1 MSIRKAHYQRFKGN
15 VMEDSKQNNADKL
28 YLQSLSILY
37 VEDEDEVRDQLYTY
51 LKRRC
56 RKVYTAAN
64 GKKGLEAYK
73 KYQPDIVVTDILM
86 PVMDGLQMAAYIQEI
101 SARVPVIVTTAFEE
115 PRYFHRAIELGVQ
128 QYVNKPVKLPVLE
141 FALLKCARLLRAEA
155 ALKEIEERYKVL
167 FQLSHIAIS
176 VADADQRQQSVI
188 IEGAN
193 VQKGLEGILVDCN
206 DAFLGLIDYHDI
218 EELKGKE
225 LSIYSLMT
233 DESAKKFNDLVQNEL
248 LVRGFSSE
256 FELELLSKN
265 NIKIPVIAQLI
276 LRYSESGD
284 PIEIW
289 GVMRDIRERRKA
301 EENLR
306 LAAKVFESSKDA
318 IIISDKENTI
328 ISVNQAFTEITG
340 FSSQEV
346 VGKNPKLLSSGRHD
360 SGFYHLL
367 WADLLTKGYWQGE
380 IWNRRKNGEIFP
392 EWLSISSVCDA
403 DNEVT
408 HFIAIFSDISEM
420 KSSEAH
426 IEFLANYDPLT
437 QLPNRRLFI
446 DRLDQAIKTAA
457 REKTRLAVLFFDLDH
472 FKTINDSLG
481 HSVGDQML
489 IEVASRI
496 SDCMRE
502 IDSVSRLSGD
512 EFAAV
517 ITDISDV
524 SDVITVVNKIIHAI
538 REAFKIN
545 DYELHVTISTG
556 ISVYPNDGE
565 NYEILLKNA
574 DTAMYCAKN
583 SGRDSFEFFS
593 ASMST
598 RALERLSLEGSL
610 RKAIENEELLIHYQ
624 PQIEVETRKIIGME
638 ALLRWPHAELGMISP
653 EKFIPLAEETGLI
666 IPLGKWV
673 LTEACRQNKAW
684 QDKGLLAVPI
694 AINVSA
700 VQFRQH
706 NLMEIVQAA
715 LLETGLKPRYLE
727 LELTESLLMDCSEY
741 NVTLLQE
748 FQQLGV
754 HVSIDDFGTGYSSF
768 SYLRRFP
775 INKLKIDQSFCM
787 GLPQDKNNASITS
800 AIISLGHDLGMMVIA
815 EGVEEETQFNFLQ
828 AHQCDEIQGYLF
840 SKPVPA
846 DEMETLL
853 KKVKITGK
861 VLEK

>member
-1 MSIRKAHYQRFKGN
+1 
-15 VMEDSKQNNADKL
+15 MEGLKQENNTEKL

-37 VEDEDEVRDQLYTY
+37 VEDEDEVRDQLTTY
-51 LKRRC
+51 LRRRC

-64 GKKGLEAYK
+64 GKKGLEAYQR
-73 KYQPDIVVTDILM
+73 YRPDIIVTDILM
-86 PVMDGLQMAAYIQEI
+86 PVMDGLIMAEYIQEI
-101 SARVPVIVTTAFEE
+101 SSQIPIIVTTAFEE
-115 PRYFHRAIELGVQ
+115 PRYFHKAIELGVQ
-128 QYVNKPVKLPVLE
+128 QYVNKPVKLPTLE
-141 FALLKCARLLRAEA
+141 QALFKCARTLRAEA

-167 FQLSHIAIS
+167 FKLSHIAIS
-176 VADADQRQQSVI
+176 VADVESEDKSII
-188 IEGAN
+188 IEGSDIS
-193 VQKGLEGILVDCN
+193 QGTEGVLVDCN
-206 DAFLGLIDYHDI
+206 DAFLNLIDYQDI
-218 EELKGKE
+218 DELKE
-225 LSIYSLMT
+225 HDLNIYSLMT
-233 DESAKKFNDLVQNEL
+233 DKSAQVFNKLVKKEL

-256 FELELLSKN
+256 FEIDLLSKN
-265 NIKIPVIAQLI
+265 NTKIPVIVQLI
-276 LRYSESGD
+276 LRYAENGK

-301 EENLR
+301 EEKLR
-306 LAAKVFESSKDA
+306 LAAQVFESSKDA
-318 IIISDKENTI
+318 IFICDNTNKI
-328 ISVNQAFTEITG
+328 VSVNQAFTQITG
-340 FSSQEV
+340 YEFDEII
-346 VGKNPKLLSSGRHD
+346 GKNPKVLQSGRHD
-360 SGFYHLL
+360 EGFYHLF
-367 WADLLTKGYWQGE
+367 WADLLSKGYWQGE
-380 IWNRRKNGEIFP
+380 IWNRRKNGETFP
-392 EWLSISSVCDA
+392 EWLSISLVYDHDHEIS
-403 DNEVT
+403 
-408 HFIAIFSDISEM
+408 HYIAIFSDISDV
-420 KSSEAH
+420 KTSEAH

-481 HSVGDQML
+481 HSIGDKML
-489 IEVASRI
+489 IEVAARI

-517 ITDISDV
+517 ITDITDIG
-524 SDVITVVNKIIHAI
+524 DVIKVVKKIIVAI
-538 REAFKIN
+538 RTAFKIN

-610 RKAIENEELLIHYQ
+610 RKAVENEELLIYYQ
-624 PQIEVETRKIIGME
+624 PQIEVNTGRIVGME

-666 IPLGKWV
+666 IPIGKWV
-673 LTEACRQNKAW
+673 LAESCRQNKAW
-684 QDKGLLAVPI
+684 QDQGLVAVPI
-694 AINVSA
+694 AVNVSA

-706 NLMEIVQAA
+706 NIMELVQAA
-715 LLETGLKPRYLE
+715 LLETGLKARYLE

-741 NVTLLQE
+741 NVTLLQN

-754 HVSIDDFGTGYSSF
+754 KLSIDDFGTGYSSF
-768 SYLRRFP
+768 SYLSRFP
-775 INKLKIDQSFCM
+775 INKLKIDKSFCD
-787 GLPQDKNNASITS
+787 GTPGNKSNASIVS
-800 AIISLGHDLGMMVIA
+800 AIISLGHDLGMVVIA
-815 EGVEEETQFNFLQ
+815 EGVEEEKQLNFLE
-828 AHQCDEIQGYLF
+828 AHQCDEIQGYIF
-840 SKPVPA
+840 SRPVPA
-846 DEMETLL
+846 DEMEALL
-853 KKVKITGK
+853 KKGRIK
-861 VLEK
+861 LSN

>member
-1 MSIRKAHYQRFKGN
+1 MNEIQQDN
-15 VMEDSKQNNADKL
+15 VDKL
-28 YLQSLSILY
+28 YLQSLSVLY

-64 GKKGLEAYK
+64 GKKGLEAYT

-86 PVMDGLQMAAYIQEI
+86 PVMDGLQMAGYIQET
-101 SARVPVIVTTAFEE
+101 SPRVPVIVTTAFEE
-115 PRYFHRAIELGVQ
+115 PRYFHSAIELGVQ

-141 FALLKCARLLRAEA
+141 QALLKCARLLRAEA

-167 FQLSHIAIS
+167 FKLSHIAIS
-176 VADADQRQQSVI
+176 VADADQEQQSVVI
-188 IEGAN
+188 KGSN
-193 VQKGLEGILVDCN
+193 VQKGLEGLLVDCN
-206 DAFLGLIDYHDI
+206 DAFLGLIDYQDI
-218 EELKGKE
+218 EELKDQE

-233 DESAKKFNDLVQNEL
+233 DESAKKFNDLVQHEL

-265 NIKIPVIAQLI
+265 KVKIPVIAQLI
-276 LRYSESGD
+276 LRYSESGE

-301 EENLR
+301 EESLR

-318 IIISDKENTI
+318 IIISDKNNVI

-340 FSSQEV
+340 FSSQEAA
-346 VGKNPKLLSSGRHD
+346 GKNPNMLSSGRHD
-360 SGFYHLL
+360 NGFYHLL

-380 IWNRRKNGEIFP
+380 IWNRRKNGETFL
-392 EWLSISSVCDA
+392 EWLSISTVY
-403 DNEVT
+403 DNDQEVS
-408 HFIAIFSDISEM
+408 HFIAIFSDISDM

-446 DRLDQAIKTAA
+446 DRLDQALKTAA

-481 HSVGDQML
+481 HSIGDQML
-489 IEVASRI
+489 IEVASRL

-502 IDSVSRLSGD
+502 VDSVSRLSGD

-517 ITDISDV
+517 ITDISDIG
-524 SDVITVVNKIIHAI
+524 DVIKVVNKIIEAI
-538 REAFKIN
+538 RGAFKIN
-545 DYELHVTISTG
+545 DYELHVTMSTG

-583 SGRDSFEFFS
+583 NGRDSFEFFS

-610 RKAIENEELLIHYQ
+610 RKAIENKELLIYYQ
-624 PQIEVETRKIIGME
+624 PQIEVNTGKILGME
-638 ALLRWPHAELGMISP
+638 ALLRWPHADLGMISP

-666 IPLGKWV
+666 IPIGKWV
-673 LTEACRQNKAW
+673 LAEACRQNKAW
-684 QDKGLLAVPI
+684 QDQGLPAIPI
-694 AINVSA
+694 AVNVSA

-706 NLMEIVQAA
+706 NLMEIVQET
-715 LLETGLKPRYLE
+715 LLTTGLKSRYLE
-727 LELTESLLMDCSEY
+727 LELTEGLLMDCSEY
-741 NVTLLQE
+741 NVTLLQD
-748 FQQLGV
+748 FRQLGV
-754 HVSIDDFGTGYSSF
+754 QISIDDFGTGYSSF
-768 SYLRRFP
+768 SYLKRFP
-775 INKLKIDQSFCM
+775 INKLKIDLSFCI
-787 GLPQDKNNASITS
+787 GLPKDKDNASITS
-800 AIISLGHDLGMMVIA
+800 AIISLGHDLGMVVIA
-815 EGVEEETQFNFLQ
+815 EGVEDEKQFNFLQ

-840 SKPVPA
+840 SPPVLA
-846 DEMETLL
+846 AEIEQLL
-853 KKVKITGK
+853 KKGKIK
-861 VLEK
+861 I